1 MQADEVPDIIM
12 MTRYADH
19 DLDDSP
25 ICGLACGHFFTMET
39 LDGLVGLKDVYELDN
54 KTGRFV
60 ALIENFRL
68 AAAVPQ
74 CPACQR
80 PIRQY
85 VTQRYNRLINRAVI
99 DEMAKRFIVS
109 GQQELRSLED
119 ALVSLSRELE
129 KSRPSTIPTVNI
141 LPGKPDAAKHIVER
155 ATKETNG
162 KLSTRYIKITKLEK
176 DIMSFQRR
184 MATQHQPANKLHN
197 AIVHSVTN
205 DSSLDSAMA
214 KMTLSSAA
222 TSAERD
228 SDERIR
234 FGGLVLQIKAQCLI
248 IEDKFEIASSA
259 KEKFLGETASLRFS
273 GGAPGPLSTLYL
285 KTCKALFE
293 MCDKESL
300 PKLAVEVALYYSRVA
315 RLLVSSGLMKAEDVS
330 KAQQY
335 RETAKQLLKKAAKL
349 CEQPFKDAKKLAQ
362 AVEKSEELLGK
373 EFYAEVTKEEIE
385 AIKKAMV
392 SGAGGIATHSGH
404 WYKCVNGHP
413 VSFYIFHSENLAD
426 R

>member
-19 DLDDSP
+19 DLNDSP

-60 ALIENFRL
+60 ALIENSRL

-80 PIRQY
+80 PIRQH

-119 ALVSLSRELE
+119 ALVALGRELE
-129 KSRPSTIPTVNI
+129 KSRPSTIPTINI
-141 LPGKPDAAKHIVER
+141 PLGKTDAAKHIVER
-155 ATKETNG
+155 ATKETIKHLG
-162 KLSTRYIKITKLEK
+162 TRYIKITKLEK
-176 DIMSFQRR
+176 DIMSFQQR
-184 MATQHQPANKLHN
+184 MATQHQPAHKLHN
-197 AIVHSVTN
+197 AIVHAVTN
-205 DSSLDSAMA
+205 DSSLDSALA
-214 KMTLSSAA
+214 DLTLKSAA
-222 TSAERD
+222 KSAERD

-234 FGGLVLQIKAQCLI
+234 FGGLVLQIKVQCLV
-248 IEDKFEIASSA
+248 IEDKFEVASSA
-259 KEKFLGETASLRFS
+259 KAKLHGETAALRYP
-273 GGAPGPLSTLYL
+273 GGAPGALSSPYL

-293 MCDKESL
+293 TCNDESL
-300 PKLAVEVALYYSRVA
+300 PKLAVEAALYYSRVA
-315 RLLVSSGLMKAEDVS
+315 RLVASSGLLKPEDMS
-330 KAQQY
+330 KVQQY

-349 CEQPFKDAKKLAQ
+349 CEQPFKDAEKLAQ
-362 AVEKSEELLGK
+362 AVEHSERLLGK
-373 EFYAEVTKEEIE
+373 EFYTEVTKEEIE
-385 AIKKAMV
+385 AIKEAMV
-392 SGAGGIATHSGH
+392 SGARGIATHSGH

-413 VSFYIFHSENLAD
+413 VSPHLI
-426 R
+426 